1 MIPIGVG
8 SFHGPPTEDMLAK
21 LACVKWCVL
30 ATYLS
35 AIGRLVTDEP
45 FGAVNDVFG
54 ASFGAFLLKED
65 PALGYCFRCLQETPL
80 GAMSEGGLSCL
91 LPYLLMAS
99 LNSLFGMLRVYAIAV
114 RYGTLLPCTGR
125 PLCTQP
131 LWVLLSALS
140 QLLSSCICWKV
151 YKLMQLQAMEYLR
164 VDLNIGGAGGEGR
177 SAQPLPL
184 IRPFQVRSKHP
195 SPHTS
200 EGDGTQLFFLRQ
212 IWTMLTQHTWHDCH
226 GTTKLVLRVKV

>member
-1 MIPIGVG
+1 MTICMVQVEGMETASLGFFFG
-8 SFHGPPTEDMLAK
+8 SQPPTSQRTEFTLIGDA
-21 LACVKWCVL
+21 LAC
-30 ATYLS
+30 S
-35 AIGRLVTDEP
+35 SRL
-45 FGAVNDVFG
+45 
-54 ASFGAFLLKED
+54 
-65 PALGYCFRCLQETPL
+65 
-80 GAMSEGGLSCL
+80 
-91 LPYLLMAS
+91 
-99 LNSLFGMLRVYAIAV
+99 LRYAIAV

-184 IRPFQVRSKHP
+184 IRPFQGT
-195 SPHTS
+195 PH
-200 EGDGTQLFFLRQ
+200 QLGEA
-212 IWTMLTQHTWHDCH
+212 D
-226 GTTKLVLRVKV
+226 RV